1 MTLLQPA
8 KFFAGAGGHTEP
20 TAFSDKYGSPHA
32 SHPVIVPAVLQ
43 IDGHNFSSEVPK
55 SATHA
60 ARINAAIEQ
69 LAAVVR

>member
-20 TAFSDKYGSPHA
+20 VAFADKHGSPH
-32 SHPVIVPAVLQ
+32 SSQPVIQSAIFQ
-43 IDGHNFSSEVPK
+43 IDGHNFSSDTPK

-60 ARINAAIEQ
+60 ARINATVERIRTA
-69 LAAVVR
+69 